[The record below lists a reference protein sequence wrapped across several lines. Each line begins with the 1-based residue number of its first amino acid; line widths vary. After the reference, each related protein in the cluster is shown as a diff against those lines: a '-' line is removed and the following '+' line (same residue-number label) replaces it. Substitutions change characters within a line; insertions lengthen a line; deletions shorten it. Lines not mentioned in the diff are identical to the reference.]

1 MVSPPKE
8 KGSYPMFV
16 FQEGRSRD
24 LMANQPV
31 VVTEERYLRVRRLNR
46 KGQPKG
52 KAKEI
57 DDFVFL

>member
-1 MVSPPKE
+1 MAAPPKE

-16 FQEGRSRD
+16 IQEGRSVD
-24 LMANQPV
+24 LMANQHV
-31 VVTEERYLRVRRLNR
+31 AVTEDRYLRVRKLNK

-52 KAKEI
+52 KIKEI